1 MATTSDR
8 KILYVGARLVGKETF
23 LHTSTGELKDDK
35 YMPVIPVSVPS
46 TITLIFEKL
55 PSPVTNKMDAVAEM
69 LKMSAFTGNSQVKK
83 FLNGL
88 VDAAAKEIAD
98 AAAKAETRAAKVA
111 TKAAEPKAKK
121 DSKIK
126 NLREVIQPGAAAKSE
141 TTSPAS

>member
-1 MATTSDR
+1 MATSDR

-35 YMPVIPVSVPS
+35 YMPVIPVQVPS

-55 PSPVTNKMDAVAEM
+55 ESPVTDKMDAVAAM
-69 LKMSAFTGNSQVKK
+69 LKMPAFTGNSQVKK

-88 VDAAAKEIAD
+88 VEAETKAALDAQAKAEAK
-98 AAAKAETRAAKVA
+98 AAKAT
-111 TKAAEPKAKK
+111 TKAAEPAKK

-126 NLREVIQPGAAAKSE
+126 NLREVIQPGAGKSE
-141 TTSPAS
+141 TAPAS